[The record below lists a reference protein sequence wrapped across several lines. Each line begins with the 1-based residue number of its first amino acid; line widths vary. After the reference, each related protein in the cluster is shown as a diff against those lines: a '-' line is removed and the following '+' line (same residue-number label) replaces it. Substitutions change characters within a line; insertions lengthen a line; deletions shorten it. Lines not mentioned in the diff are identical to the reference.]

1 MDHQGNETQ
10 YYSFRNGKKG
20 KKRECCLCGDVG
32 FQERLFRCHRC
43 YHRFQ
48 HIYCSRLYSDQLELG
63 GVNVCD
69 WCQDLEAKEKNQSH
83 KRKVELQE
91 MENKDAKEVAASE
104 IMSTSASTSALK
116 QPASV
121 TIDKPK
127 KANAKTASLKFHIK
141 FGGSKLSLNQ
151 NQNQPSLT
159 EIKPSNEG
167 FRSLPPITSESSPT
181 KGGLGRRYKLLS
193 DVLS

>member
-1 MDHQGNETQ
+1 MDHGENETQ
-10 YYSFRNGKKG
+10 YYSTRNGKQD

-32 FQERLFRCHRC
+32 FQERLFRCSRC
-43 YHRFQ
+43 HHRFQ

-69 WCQDLEAKEKNQSH
+69 WCQYLEAKEKNQSH

-91 MENKDAKEVAASE
+91 MENRNVKEVAASE
-104 IMSTSASTSALK
+104 IVCTWASTCSLK
-116 QPASV
+116 QPASGAME
-121 TIDKPK
+121 KPK
-127 KANAKTASLKFHIK
+127 KVNAKTSSLKFHIK
-141 FGGSKLSLNQ
+141 FGGSKQSQ
-151 NQNQPSLT
+151 SQSQPSPT
-159 EIKPSNEG
+159 ENKPCIEVLRN
-167 FRSLPPITSESSPT
+167 LPPGTSESSPT